1 MGSKSK
7 GGAAPPR
14 LLPDLEVLSYGRTHV
29 VAIQD
34 KIDVFASF
42 SCFLRRA
49 SGTIDAIASFGA
61 SVLIPIHS
69 PDQLGLLIRATRR
82 TQKLRIDDTAG
93 TAGVGHVF
101 VREVER
107 GKPTVQLG
115 RVMQLLAELGIELKA
130 EVADAALP
138 EFQRLQSIGLKP
150 LKIRRR

>member
-1 MGSKSK
+1 L
-7 GGAAPPR
+7 AVNI
-14 LLPDLEVLSYGRTHV
+14 D
-29 VAIQD
+29 AI
-34 KIDVFASF
+34 ASF
-42 SCFLRRA
+42 LLLFMDPRWI
-49 SGTIDAIASFGA
+49 IDAIASFGA
-61 SVLIPIHS
+61 VVLIPIHS
-69 PDQLGLLIRATRR
+69 PEQLGLLIRATRR

-130 EVADAALP
+130 EVQDAALP
-138 EFQRLQSIGLKP
+138 EFRRLQSTGLKP